1 MKTLVLS
8 ALLGIFAVAAWG
20 ADVTG
25 KWVAQVPGRNGNQE
39 MTFNLKQDGDTVTG
53 TITGGRGDQTISD
66 GKVEG
71 DNISFVVNLE
81 FNGNKIAQNYK
92 GTVAGD
98 EIKFTREV
106 AGRGN
111 PVEFTAKKQE

>member
-8 ALLGIFAVAAWG
+8 ALLGIFAMAAWG

-39 MTFNLKQDGDTVTG
+39 MTFNLKQEGGTVSG
-53 TITGGRGDQTISD
+53 TIAGGRGDQTISD
-66 GKVEG
+66 GKVDG

-92 GTVAGD
+92 GTVSGA

-111 PVEFTAKKQE
+111 PVEFTAKKQ

>member
-1 MKTLVLS
+1 MKTFILS
-8 ALLGIFAVAAWG
+8 ALLGFFALATWA

-39 MTFNLKQDGDTVTG
+39 MTLNLKQEGGSLTG
-53 TITGGRGDQTISD
+53 TVNGGRGGPQTISD

-71 DNISFVVNLE
+71 DSVSFVVNLE

-92 GTVAGD
+92 GTVSGD
-98 EIKFTREV
+98 EIKFTREG
-106 AGRGN
+106 GRGT
-111 PVEFTAKKQE
+111 PIEFTAKKQ

>member
-1 MKTLVLS
+1 MKTLVLCAVLGLF
-8 ALLGIFAVAAWG
+8 ALTVWA

-39 MTFNLKQDGDTVTG
+39 MTMNLKQEGTALTG
-53 TITGGRGDQTISD
+53 TINGGRGGDQSISD

-71 DNISFVVNLE
+71 DSVSFVINLE

-92 GTVAGD
+92 GTVSGD

-111 PVEFTAKKQE
+111 PVQFTAKKQ

>member
-8 ALLGIFAVAAWG
+8 ALVGIFAAAAWA

-39 MTFNLKQDGDTVTG
+39 MTMNLKQDGSALTG
-53 TITGGRGDQTISD
+53 TISGGRGDQTISD

-71 DNISFVVNLE
+71 DNVSFVINVE
-81 FNGNKIAQNYK
+81 FQGNKIAQNYK
-92 GTVAGD
+92 GTVSGS

-111 PVEFTAKKQE
+111 PVEFTAKKQ